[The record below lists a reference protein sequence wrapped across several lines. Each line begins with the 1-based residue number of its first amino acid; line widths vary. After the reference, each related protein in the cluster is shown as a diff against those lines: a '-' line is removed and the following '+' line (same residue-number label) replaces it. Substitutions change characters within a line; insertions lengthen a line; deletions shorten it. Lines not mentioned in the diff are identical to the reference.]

1 MGDSRF
7 LLDES
12 SLDGGSTEGRNCST
26 ISPVRRVLLAL
37 SALFLTWAAIVA
49 ATGGIQWRI
58 AGVVFR
64 SRDPGR
70 ALALALVLFVVQALV
85 FRASFAADTERLIA
99 TIRPFLSL
107 LAVIC
112 ALVFGAHAIRYGS
125 FTAAGADSFGYVSQ
139 AYDWASG
146 RLPRPQPLPFE
157 VPWPSGDLSLAPLGY
172 RPGPSG
178 HTMVPTY
185 APGLPLLMAAALAF
199 GACGPFLVVPICA
212 AFLAGLTFVLG
223 RRAAGPWAGILAAV
237 FAVTSPI
244 VVFMSHAPMSD
255 VPAAALWTA
264 AAVAALRDTRSSAF
278 LTGLL
283 TCAAFL
289 VRPNLPALP
298 VVMFAH
304 LASTTYGRERWIRLA
319 LFAAAAAP
327 APIAIAMLNTAW
339 YGASSNSG
347 YGAAAEIYSI
357 ASITPNLAR
366 YPVWLWQSQSPLV
379 LLALLPLLPRFARD
393 GFAPA
398 VRLCAALFLATLLSY
413 LPYMYFEEWWY
424 LRFILPGIPA
434 LLVLMAA
441 GMVLIGRR
449 LPRPWGR
456 VAVVIASVLLV
467 NYTMRFNLAHGMFD
481 PLKADERRYADVG
494 VYLQQALPSNAV
506 IFSVQHSGSARFYG
520 GRMTIRWDLIDRDWA
535 GRAASEVERLGFH
548 PYMVIEDWELPQM
561 REWFGLPPDAPP
573 PWTLMARMREH
584 GGISVFDLTTQRAD
598 AIIPVA
604 LASGEAPHCGA
615 QQPLTLERR

>member
-1 MGDSRF
+1 
-7 LLDES
+7 
-12 SLDGGSTEGRNCST
+12 
-26 ISPVRRVLLAL
+26 VRRALLAL
-37 SALFLTWAAIVA
+37 SALFLTWAAIVV

-70 ALALALVLFVVQALV
+70 ALALALVFFVVQALV
-85 FRASFAADTERLIA
+85 FRASFAADTDRLIA
-99 TIRPFLSL
+99 IIRPRLSL

-112 ALVFGAHAIRYGS
+112 ALVLGVHAIRYGS
-125 FTAAGADSFGYVSQ
+125 FTAGGADSFGYVSQ
-139 AYDWASG
+139 AYGWASG
-146 RLPRPQPLPFE
+146 RLPRAEPLPFE
-157 VPWPSGDLSLAPLGY
+157 LPWPSGDLSLAPLGY

-185 APGLPLLMAAALAF
+185 APGLPLLMAAALGF

-212 AFLAGLTFVLG
+212 ALVAGLTFVLG
-223 RRAAGPWAGILAAV
+223 RRAAGPWAGTLAAV

-244 VVFMSHAPMSD
+244 VVFMSHPPMSD

-264 AAVAALRDTRSSAF
+264 VAVAALRDTRSSAF
-278 LTGLL
+278 LAGVL
-283 TCAAFL
+283 TCVAFL

-298 VVMFAH
+298 VVLFAH
-304 LASTTYGRERWIRLA
+304 LASTTHGRERMIRLA

-327 APIAIAMLNTAW
+327 APIAIAALNTAW
-339 YGASSNSG
+339 YGAPSNSG

-357 ASITPNLAR
+357 ANIVPNLAR

-393 GFAPA
+393 NIFAPA
-398 VRLCAALFLATLLSY
+398 VRLCGALFLATLLSY

-434 LLVLMAA
+434 LLVLMATSI
-441 GMVLIGRR
+441 VLIGRR
-449 LPRPWGR
+449 VPRPWGR
-456 VAVVIASVLLV
+456 VAVAIASVLLV

-481 PLKADERRYADVG
+481 PLKAGDRRYADVG
-494 VYLQQALPSNAV
+494 VYLQQALPPNAV

-520 GRMTIRWDLIDRDWA
+520 GRMTIRWDLIDRDWTS
-535 GRAASEVERLGFH
+535 RAASEVERLGFH

-561 REWFGLPPDAPP
+561 RDWFGLPAEAPP
-573 PWTLMARMREH
+573 PWPLIARMREH
-584 GGISVFDLTTQRAD
+584 GGVNVFDLRTRRAD
-598 AIIPVA
+598 AAMPVA
-604 LASGEAPHCGA
+604 LASGEAPHCSA
-615 QQPLTLERR
+615 QQPLTIQRR